1 MGNFV
6 QHEPCPECDSSDG
19 LARYDDNSAHCF
31 VCKHNIQGD
40 GERVT
45 ELRDDDHGKD
55 FTPVEGYVQALQ
67 HRGITEATCERW
79 RYKVGEYRGS
89 PAHIMECRDENRQLI
104 AQKFRTKNEKGL
116 WQGKSK
122 NPPLFGKWLWPSGG
136 KFLTITEGEID
147 AMSMSQANGLK
158 YAVVSLPNGT
168 GSLAQVIKR
177 DYEYICSFETVV
189 LMFDMDGPGREAA
202 EKACGMLPSGKVKI
216 AQLPHKDANETLLQE
231 GPGALV
237 KAFWDAERWK
247 PEGIVNGTEFT
258 KERLKKA
265 CKAGYEMRYPVLN
278 AKLMGLRKGEITMLT
293 AGSGVGKSTLARELA
308 YALNQDHGCKIGNIY
323 LEETID
329 TTAQAYVAIHNNV
342 PLAQVMFKPEVL
354 TDAQWDEG
362 LRAVVHNG
370 MWFYDHFG
378 SLASDDLLSKMN
390 FLAKVEGVDFIV
402 LDHVSIVT
410 SGLESSSEGERKDID
425 ILMTRLSSFTQE
437 TGCGVIA
444 IVHLKR
450 TQGTSF
456 NEGGQ
461 ISLSDFRGSAA
472 LEQLSHN
479 AVALERDQQEEEA
492 GKKDVSLAR
501 VLKCRI
507 TGDTGEA
514 DSIRY
519 DRKTGRL
526 EVASPFEAVSAFDPH
541 TTDMGDDIPF

>member
-1 MGNFV
+1 M
-6 QHEPCPECDSSDG
+6 S
-19 LARYDDNSAHCF
+19 
-31 VCKHNIQGD
+31 
-40 GERVT
+40 
-45 ELRDDDHGKD
+45 ELKDDDHDKD
-55 FTPVEGYVQALQ
+55 FHPAEGYVQALP

-79 RYKVGEYRGS
+79 RYKVGEFHGK
-89 PAHIMECRDENRQLI
+89 PAHIMESRDDNRQLI
-104 AQKFRTKNEKGL
+104 AQKFRTKDDKGL
-116 WQGKSK
+116 WHGKSK
-122 NPPLFGKWLWPSGG
+122 NPPLFGKWLWPAGG

-189 LMFDMDGPGREAA
+189 LMFDMDAPGREAA
-202 EKACGMLPSGKVKI
+202 EKACSMLPSGKVKI
-216 AQLPHKDANETLLQE
+216 AQLPHKDANETLIAE
-231 GPGALV
+231 GPGTLV

-247 PEGIVNGTEFT
+247 PEGIVAGTEFT
-258 KERLKKA
+258 RERLKKA
-265 CKAGYEMRYPVLN
+265 RKAGYEIRYPALN

-293 AGSGVGKSTLARELA
+293 AGSGVGKSTLARELG
-308 YALNQDHGCKIGNIY
+308 YALNQDHGCKIGNIF
-323 LEETID
+323 LEED
-329 TTAQAYVAIHNNV
+329 NATTAMAYVAIHNNA

-354 TDAQWDEG
+354 TDDQWDEG
-362 LRAVVHNG
+362 LRAVVHNN

-378 SLASDDLLSKMN
+378 SLAGDDLLAKMN
-390 FLAKVEGVDFIV
+390 FLAKVEGVDFII

-479 AVALERDQQEEEA
+479 AIALERDQQEEDA
-492 GKKDVSLAR
+492 SKKDVSIAR

-514 DSIRY
+514 DSIKY
-519 DRKTGRL
+519 NRKTGRL
-526 EVASPFEAVSAFDPH
+526 ELASPFEAVSTFDPH
-541 TTDMGDDIPF
+541 STDKGDDIPF